1 MATTAG
7 TAGIA
12 VRGARV
18 ERQEEVLTP
27 EALAFLAELRR
38 RFGGHRRK
46 LLARRQE
53 RRAEA
58 ALTGRLDFLPREVF
72 EQVALA
78 DEFVEFLTLPAY
90 EQLDHGR
97 RGRPSAAPGA
107 ISPA

>member
-27 EALAFLAELRR
+27 EALAFLAELQR
-38 RFGGHRRK
+38 RFGGRRRE

-53 RRAEA
+53 LAKLRQELGEEAFGARRFTDA
-58 ALTGRLDFLPREVF
+58 REVF

-78 DEFVEFLTLPAY
+78 DEFVELLTLPAY
-90 EQLDHGR
+90 EQLDQGR
-97 RGRPSAAPGA
+97 
-107 ISPA
+107 